1 MKEAFLDTNLFI
13 RYFTNDDPRKAD
25 RVERLL
31 EDAARGRVRLVTA
44 DLVIAEIV
52 WVLESAYELTCK
64 EIAPMVDSILST
76 PGITVSNGEIVSRAI
91 RIYEEQGVDF
101 VDAFVVATME
111 KLNIQDLFSY
121 DRKHLSKVPRIRRV
135 EP

>member
-1 MKEAFLDTNLFI
+1 
-13 RYFTNDDPRKAD
+13 
-25 RVERLL
+25 
-31 EDAARGRVRLVTA
+31 
-44 DLVIAEIV
+44 
-52 WVLESAYELTCK
+52 
-64 EIAPMVDSILST
+64 MVDSILST
-76 PGITVSNGEIVSRAI
+76 PGIVVTNGEIVSRAI

-121 DRKHLSKVPRIRRV
+121 DRKHLSKMPRIRRV